1 MDRRTLIQTLLGL
14 SASSALP
21 LELFAQDPVVAPRVV
36 DENPKL
42 ALTAADAVSDA
53 RLVFLTAAE
62 FAALRHLGTIL
73 MPASGNMPGAAE
85 AEAAGFL
92 DFLLAQSTP
101 DAQTLYR
108 TGIHK
113 LDEGALAGSRKRFA
127 ELTDA
132 EAAPLLA
139 PLQAPWTYAG
149 PSDPY
154 AKFLQAAKL
163 AFWQA
168 TVNSR
173 QWAAASANRT
183 RAGAGVGSYW
193 LPIE

>member
-92 DFLLAQSTP
+92 DFLLAQST
-101 DAQTLYR
+101 R
-108 TGIHK
+108 TRRPCI
-113 LDEGALAGSRKRFA
+113 ALEFTSWMRARWR
-127 ELTDA
+127 
-132 EAAPLLA
+132 
-139 PLQAPWTYAG
+139 
-149 PSDPY
+149 
-154 AKFLQAAKL
+154 
-163 AFWQA
+163 
-168 TVNSR
+168 
-173 QWAAASANRT
+173 AAASDSRN
-183 RAGAGVGSYW
+183 
-193 LPIE
+193 